1 MELPGEGM
9 KKVFI
14 LSFICIII
22 LYFFMTEFLRCLSL
36 LRVPYFVEVYV
47 IRTVV
52 PEKPFRNVF
61 MLTSIIIVF

>member
-1 MELPGEGM
+1 
-9 KKVFI
+9 
-14 LSFICIII
+14 
-22 LYFFMTEFLRCLSL
+22 MTEFLRCLSL
-36 LRVPYFVEVYV
+36 LRVPYFVEVYI

>member
-1 MELPGEGM
+1 M

-14 LSFICIII
+14 VSFICIII

-36 LRVPYFVEVYV
+36 LRVPYFVEAYV

-61 MLTSIIIVF
+61 MLTASIIIVF